1 LIIHLGDVHARCL
14 ECGHCEFVAVDPG
27 TELDE
32 MSELLCAGCETP
44 VMQGELILQIAAEAL
59 KDARRKLRGENR
71 FEALFPTTPD

>member
-14 ECGHCEFVAVDPG
+14 ECGHCEFVHVDPG

-32 MSELLCAGCETP
+32 LSELLCAGCERP

-59 KDARRKLRGENR
+59 KSARQRLRSSGR
-71 FEALFPTTPD
+71 S